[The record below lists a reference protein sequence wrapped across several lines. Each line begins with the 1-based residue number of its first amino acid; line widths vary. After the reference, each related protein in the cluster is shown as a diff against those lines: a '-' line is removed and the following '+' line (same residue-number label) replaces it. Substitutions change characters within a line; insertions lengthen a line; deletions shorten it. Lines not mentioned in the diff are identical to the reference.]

1 MKLMGSVEAKGKKSR
16 IKRPLAYLQEDHEE
30 GGDEVVDSLDITGG
44 RVPAD
49 VIINV
54 SDDSYL

>member
-1 MKLMGSVEAKGKKSR
+1 MGSVEAKGKKSR

-30 GGDEVVDSLDITGG
+30 GGDEVVDSLDITGS
-44 RVPAD
+44 RVPED
-49 VIINV
+49 VIIKV

>member
-1 MKLMGSVEAKGKKSR
+1 MY
-16 IKRPLAYLQEDHEE
+16 LAYLQEDHEK
-30 GGDEVVDSLDITGG
+30 GSDEVVDSLDITGG

-54 SDDSYL
+54 NDDDIL